1 MLRSKARW
9 IQHGEK
15 NTKYFFNLERRNYN
29 KKFITK
35 LKRNDG
41 TEFNSQR
48 DILKEEESFYR
59 NLYSSNIFSLS
70 REELE

>member
-29 KKFITK
+29 RKFITK

-41 TEFNSQR
+41 TELNSQR

-59 NLYSSNIFSLS
+59 NLYSSNISSLS

>member
-41 TEFNSQR
+41 TELNSQR

-59 NLYSSNIFSLS
+59 NLYSSNISSLS